1 MTHPTDPTDP
11 TDPTG
16 TTDPHAPHAPE
27 PSTDAPHPTD
37 TADALRSVGGESAA
51 SAIGS
56 FMAGIEQQVFQR
68 RPPAIE
74 LVQEAQPVRGIS
86 GDGLEI
92 TISLPEPSASER

>member
-1 MTHPTDPTDP
+1 M

-16 TTDPHAPHAPE
+16 PTGLTDEPDLPE
-27 PSTDAPHPTD
+27 QPEQHPEGPGDPSDVP
-37 TADALRSVGGESAA
+37 DALKPVRGESVAA
-51 SAIGS
+51 AVGS

-74 LVQEAQPVRGIS
+74 LVQQAQPVRGIS

-92 TISLPEPSASER
+92 TISLPDPGAPER

>member
-1 MTHPTDPTDP
+1 MTDDPTRPEPTADPADPRDPTD
-11 TDPTG
+11 
-16 TTDPHAPHAPE
+16 AP
-27 PSTDAPHPTD
+27 
-37 TADALRSVGGESAA
+37 DALKPVRVESVA

-74 LVQEAQPVRGIS
+74 LVQEAQPVRGVS

-92 TISLPEPSASER
+92 TISLPEPSPSER

>member
-1 MTHPTDPTDP
+1 MTDDPTRPEPTADPADPRDPTD
-11 TDPTG
+11 
-16 TTDPHAPHAPE
+16 AP
-27 PSTDAPHPTD
+27 
-37 TADALRSVGGESAA
+37 DALKPVRGESVA

-74 LVQEAQPVRGIS
+74 LVQEAQPVRGVS

-92 TISLPEPSASER
+92 TISLPEPSPSER